1 MCLCVRRHSGGGVWR
16 VYGEWVLYNR
26 PDEEWLLPAGCSHDV
41 GSSTVTHTNFPN
53 ATLSC
58 SLAAECTNG
67 QTSTHNPAHHRTAC
81 TCVTTP
87 RRLLCVE
94 RRRWGPVQGG
104 TQAAA
109 AAAAAACSPT
119 ATVRRPR
126 PAGDSLK
133 DSKGAETRVRN
144 GCCEADDRKIVD
156 PRTPTKKWKL
166 ATASVRATMCD
177 SGRFGFHVWELGGA
191 EVTV

>member
-1 MCLCVRRHSGGGVWR
+1 MVNGCCTTGLMRS
-16 VYGEWVLYNR
+16 
-26 PDEEWLLPAGCSHDV
+26 GCSLQV
-41 GSSTVTHTNFPN
+41 AAMTCAAANRSTVTHTNFPN

-87 RRLLCVE
+87 HRLLCVE

-104 TQAAA
+104 TQAA